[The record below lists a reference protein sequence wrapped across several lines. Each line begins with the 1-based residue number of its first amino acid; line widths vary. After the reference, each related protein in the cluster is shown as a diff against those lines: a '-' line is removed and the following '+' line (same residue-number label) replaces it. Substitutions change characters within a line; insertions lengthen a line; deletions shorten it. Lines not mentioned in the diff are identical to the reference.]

1 MTCFAGS
8 GAVVSKTI
16 AVWMLPLLILAGCSA
31 MSSPSASP
39 AFTPEG
45 RCLRDGAYWHAS
57 MNYCEY
63 QFGR

>member
-1 MTCFAGS
+1 M
-8 GAVVSKTI
+8 SKTM

-63 QFGR
+63 QYGP